1 MLNGVLIK
9 RGFFSSEGAFRITKM
24 FMDGDVLFTWNVKN
38 TEGFNVSITKDN
50 AGIYWKHVN
59 NSQYIEKN
67 AWSFKTLEINVHR
80 LNGDQ
85 VGRTSYTGNCFRISF
100 YSNL

>member
-1 MLNGVLIK
+1 
-9 RGFFSSEGAFRITKM
+9 M
-24 FMDGDVLFTWNVKN
+24 FGDVLFTWNGN
-38 TEGFNVSITKDN
+38 QNEGYNVSITKDN

-67 AWSFKTLEINVHR
+67 AWAFKTLEINVHR

-85 VGRTSYTGNCFRISF
+85 VGRTTYTGNFFRISF
-100 YSNL
+100 YSYL

>member
-1 MLNGVLIK
+1 
-9 RGFFSSEGAFRITKM
+9 M
-24 FMDGDVLFTWNVKN
+24 FGDVLFTWNGN
-38 TEGFNVSITKDN
+38 QNEGYNVSITKDN

-85 VGRTSYTGNCFRISF
+85 VGRTTYTGNFLGFHFILIYRNHSSSF
-100 YSNL
+100 C